1 MTKSTYHHLRL
12 RGYVRFVFDEYDWLS
27 VLCLLKIK

>member
-12 RGYVRFVFDEYDWLS
+12 RGYVRFVFDEYDGS
-27 VLCLLKIK
+27 KCVVLVKN